1 MNSSQSISVASGIKD
16 LVHFPEVLHIT
27 QNAGESHFQGK
38 KKVGVIVILSL
49 FSWLSQGFLSP
60 IHTNIMNGVNSY
72 NVAKSWW

>member
-38 KKVGVIVILSL
+38 KVSVIVILSL